1 MELRLKERFG
11 RLPPPAML
19 FLHRK
24 LGGLYLLFS
33 HLRAEIRV
41 KDLMAP
47 LLAMPVPGAGEAALP
62 RVA

>member
-1 MELRLKERFG
+1 MDLRMKERFG

-41 KDLMAP
+41 GDLMVP
-47 LLAMPVPGAGEAALP
+47 LLAAPNALP
-62 RVA
+62 A